1 MIFTPSEYYL
11 LSELVFQ
18 DWYPG
23 YRKNVVE
30 SPNGDGN
37 WDTEKRYAHVAHKYL
52 KKNWW
57 GNYNEVEELMLE
69 YFNIGM
75 TNALR
80 VAVEL
85 GVPKAF
91 WPDHRYSA
99 LRILEY
105 PPGSVSH
112 KHTDFDLFT
121 LMCYRNIPEL
131 FKYSEAPD
139 NHLLKAN
146 DFNEQIHFGEMLEL
160 INPNYKATPHRVD
173 ADECRTQYS
182 IIFFAIPDHKAVFP
196 SGINVG
202 DWLDERMSRSRSE
215 TA

>member
-30 SPNGDGN
+30 SPNGDEN

-57 GNYNEVEELMLE
+57 NSYSASEELMLE

-91 WPDHRYSA
+91 WPDGRYSA

-131 FKYSEAPD
+131 FKYAESPD
-139 NHLLKAN
+139 NHLMKAN
-146 DFNEQIHFGEMLEL
+146 ELNEQIHFGEMLEL

-173 ADECRTQYS
+173 ADKCRAQYS
-182 IIFFAIPDHKAVFP
+182 IIFFAIPDHEAVFP
-196 SGINVG
+196 SGVTVG
-202 DWLDERMSRSRSE
+202 EWLDERMSRSRSE
-215 TA
+215 AA